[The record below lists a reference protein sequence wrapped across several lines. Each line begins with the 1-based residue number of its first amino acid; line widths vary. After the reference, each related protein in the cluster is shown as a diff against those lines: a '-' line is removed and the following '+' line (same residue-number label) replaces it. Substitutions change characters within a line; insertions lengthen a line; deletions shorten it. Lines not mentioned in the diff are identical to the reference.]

1 MSLLSGPKRKF
12 MLTAGNKKRQVNC
25 RFFGVSI
32 ISGLASQHKIFE
44 KTLSYVACLYL

>member
-1 MSLLSGPKRKF
+1 
-12 MLTAGNKKRQVNC
+12 MLTAGNKKRQINC

-32 ISGLASQHKIFE
+32 ISSLASEHKARQDKTNQHKIFE